1 MKKNIVS
8 VDSLHKEFP
17 GKIICENSSFGIHEG
32 DKIGLVGINGCG
44 KSTLLKML
52 SGIEPIDSGNIT
64 IRNDV
69 KLGFLQQI
77 PKLHEG
83 KNIYEQIYYSDQEA
97 FVLLREYYRISA
109 LLESESS
116 PELDKKYREIMTKLD
131 AIDGWKIEV
140 RARSLLSQMGFNDF
154 NQEIATLSGGQKRR
168 LDLVRVLLDEPDL
181 LFLDEPTNHLDIS
194 TIEWFQEFLVNFKG
208 AVVFVTHDRYFLDAV
223 CNKIMEIE
231 LGKFRFYE
239 GNYSKYLKQKEL
251 ELIDI
256 QRKETRRKAQLSK
269 EIKWLQRGAKAR
281 TSKPK
286 NHIDRVKE
294 LLSKSYLTNSEELD
308 ISFGS
313 KRLGKT
319 ILEIKSV
326 SKSYGAKRLIND
338 FSHNFQ
344 KMERIGVIGSNGCGK
359 TTLLKIITG
368 EIKPDKGSVK
378 VGLNTDFA
386 YFKQNTDEFE
396 KDISVLDYVQQ
407 FASTIRTADGTKF
420 SASEMLQKFLFDGKM
435 QQSKINSLSGGE
447 KKRLYLMKSLM
458 FGSNFIIL
466 DEPTNDLDIKTL
478 EILEDYLDAF
488 RGCLL
493 VVSHD
498 RYFLDRTVDYLFVFE
513 DGKINKFPGNYS
525 DSLLVR
531 RFKEEEKKAET
542 KIDKISH
549 KPKKQSNKLSYNEKR
564 ELEKLEIELEEIN
577 QRLIELERKITEDAA
592 NLSHTDFAEITAE
605 QEQLQNE
612 LDEKELRWLELDEK
626 NSS

>member
-1 MKKNIVS
+1 MK
-8 VDSLHKEFP
+8 DSLLQATE
-17 GKIICENSSFGIHEG
+17 
-32 DKIGLVGINGCG
+32 
-44 KSTLLKML
+44 LK
-52 SGIEPIDSGNIT
+52 N
-64 IRNDV
+64 
-69 KLGFLQQI
+69 F
-77 PKLHEG
+77 
-83 KNIYEQIYYSDQEA
+83 
-97 FVLLREYYRISA
+97 
-109 LLESESS
+109 
-116 PELDKKYREIMTKLD
+116 
-131 AIDGWKIEV
+131 IDGWKIEV

-396 KDISVLDYVQQ
+396 KDINTFYYFRRV
-407 FASTIRTADGTKF
+407 
-420 SASEMLQKFLFDGKM
+420 
-435 QQSKINSLSGGE
+435 SLH
-447 KKRLYLMKSLM
+447 
-458 FGSNFIIL
+458 I
-466 DEPTNDLDIKTL
+466 
-478 EILEDYLDAF
+478 
-488 RGCLL
+488 
-493 VVSHD
+493 H
-498 RYFLDRTVDYLFVFE
+498 
-513 DGKINKFPGNYS
+513 
-525 DSLLVR
+525 
-531 RFKEEEKKAET
+531 
-542 KIDKISH
+542 
-549 KPKKQSNKLSYNEKR
+549 Q
-564 ELEKLEIELEEIN
+564 
-577 QRLIELERKITEDAA
+577 
-592 NLSHTDFAEITAE
+592 
-605 QEQLQNE
+605 
-612 LDEKELRWLELDEK
+612 
-626 NSS
+626 